1 MSNLMTKLDSLNQVI
16 SLSLLESIAMHDRYE
31 AIAHMKRVA
40 AMSVLIYDRYAMNNN
55 LSPELRVEYRKALE
69 EAALIHDIGKLA
81 IPSKLLETSRKISED
96 EKYIIKQ
103 HTTLGLSYCSDFFS
117 NPLVVEVVLHH
128 HERWDG
134 VGYPGFSLET
144 NEEEKGLYGKDIPLS
159 ARIVSIA
166 DTYDALSSFRSYR
179 IAWTPEAVNNE
190 ILSQSGRQFDPELV
204 MIFFDLYSDIQ
215 MLKNEYQ

>member
-1 MSNLMTKLDSLNQVI
+1 MNTVLTKLDNFNQVI
-16 SLSLLESIAMHDRYE
+16 STSLLESIASHDKYE

-55 LSPELRVEYRKALE
+55 LSSELQAEYRKCLE
-69 EAALIHDIGKLA
+69 VAALIHDIGKLA

-96 EKYIIKQ
+96 ERYIIKQ
-103 HTTLGLSYCSDFFS
+103 HTTLGLSYCSEFFN

-134 VGYPGFSLET
+134 VGYPGFSLEDSV
-144 NEEEKGLYGKDIPLS
+144 EEKGLYGKDIPLS
-159 ARIVSIA
+159 ARIVSLA

-179 IAWTPEAVNNE
+179 IAWTTEAVNNE
-190 ILSQSGRQFDPELV
+190 ILSQSSRQFDPELV

-215 MLKNEYQ
+215 AIKNEYK